1 MLASIIIAFFGYLVV
16 SRLQRFGYK
25 DKYQAFNF
33 LILLMAFAIIFGV
46 ELVRIK
52 GDIDRMNTVFKFYL
66 QAWVLLGIG
75 CSFLFW
81 RCFQTIKEKGKTK
94 IKASV
99 FIASSFLIVCG
110 LIYPVFATHA
120 RIEDRFIQTKPT
132 LNGKTYMSRSTYL
145 DERGEIDLSFD
156 GKAIKWMNNNL
167 QGTPVILEANTPMYR
182 WGSRI
187 SIYTG
192 YPTILGW
199 RWHQEQQRMNQHSE
213 IQKRISD
220 INIIYETEN
229 VEEALELIKKYQVK
243 YIYIG
248 DLEKLYYS
256 SKGLSKFRLNM
267 KTKVEVVYS
276 NEKVDIYKVN

>member
-1 MLASIIIAFFGYLVV
+1 MLAGLIIAVLGYLVI
-16 SRLQRFGYK
+16 SRLQRFDYK
-25 DKYQAFNF
+25 NKYHAFSLLLL
-33 LILLMAFAIIFGV
+33 LIAFTIIFGV

-75 CSFLFW
+75 CSYLFW
-81 RCFQTIKEKGKTK
+81 LCLKGIKQNGKTK
-94 IKASV
+94 INMFVFMASC
-99 FIASSFLIVCG
+99 FLIICG
-110 LIYPVFATHA
+110 LIYPVFATYA

-132 LNGKTYMSRSTYL
+132 LDGKTYMSQSTYM
-145 DERGEIDLSFD
+145 DVKGEIDLRFD
-156 GKAIKWMNNNL
+156 DKAINWMNNNL
-167 QGTPVILEANTPMYR
+167 RGTPVVLEANIPMYR

-187 SIYTG
+187 SVYTG

-199 RWHQEQQRMNQHSE
+199 RWHQEQQRMNRHSE

-220 INIIYETEN
+220 INMIYETEN

-248 DLEKLYYS
+248 SLEKLYYS
-256 SKGLSKFRLNM
+256 SKGLSKFQLNM
-267 KTKVEVVYS
+267 KENIETVYS
-276 NEKVDIYKVN
+276 NEQVEIYKVN